1 MLQPNW
7 NINKLIFLVIL
18 CAQAVVKPAHA
29 DDTVRKYEV
38 KENDSVTYTLNLVL
52 DEAGRPQY
60 FYRNIYTPVCNTG
73 ECKPVYINFYW
84 DLMGNY
90 QKFDMPENEV
100 LTKTDHREFQ
110 EKDYAKLQEILSR
123 ETSILAELKMEDLVV
138 KGTENISDSA
148 NIKTGATL
156 KTIKNEVIEGAVFT
170 CYTLWHIA
178 HGQASEEIKKIT
190 ETYVSPKLLHHFL
203 NSDNHHYQYWAM
215 EKVIKADGHV
225 QPAYEE
231 DIQHVIAGKNIF
243 TARHALQTVHPD
255 FFATSARQT
264 WLWDVYRRAVY
275 PFQMAILK
283 KLKDVPLAEA
293 LAVRI
298 AKAVREGNHEQ
309 FKIKLALLAAQR
321 KLADKAQLELA
332 AQLND
337 PDAGAEI
344 HAVLS
349 AMKPVNKTVLKKL
362 SDYEKKNN

>member
-1 MLQPNW
+1 M
-7 NINKLIFLVIL
+7 VIL
-18 CAQAVVKPAHA
+18 CAQAAMPAHA
-29 DDTVRKYEV
+29 DDTIRKYEV
-38 KENDSVTYTLNLVL
+38 KESDSLTYTLNLVL
-52 DEAGRPQY
+52 NEAGQPQY

-90 QKFDMPENEV
+90 MRFDMPPNEV
-100 LTKTDHREFQ
+100 LTKTDHREFL
-110 EKDYAKLQEILSR
+110 EKDYAKLQEILAR
-123 ETSILAELKMEDLVV
+123 ESSLLAELKMEDLVV

-178 HGQASEEIKKIT
+178 HGKVVEEIQQIT
-190 ETYVSPKLLHHFL
+190 ESYTSPKLLHHFL
-203 NSDNHHYQYWAM
+203 RSSNHHYEYWAM
-215 EKVIKADGHV
+215 EKVIGADGQV
-225 QPAYEE
+225 RAGYEE
-231 DIQHVIAGKNIF
+231 DIKGIIAGENIF
-243 TARHALQTVHPD
+243 TARHALQAVHPA
-255 FFATSARQT
+255 FFATSARQR
-264 WLWDVYRRAVY
+264 WLWEVYRPAVY
-275 PFQMAILK
+275 PFQMAILR
-283 KLKDVPLAEA
+283 KLKDIPLTEA

-309 FKIKLALLAAQR
+309 FKIKLALLAAQQ

-344 HAVLS
+344 FAALS
-349 AMKPVNKTVLKKL
+349 AMKPAHKTVRQKL
-362 SDYEKKNN
+362 LDYKKKND